1 MHALRLYL
9 YMKKHRKKSLLLIMV
24 KAQRNIITNKKSMNI
39 KDTFHSV
46 KD

>member
-1 MHALRLYL
+1 MHVLDCIYIR
-9 YMKKHRKKSLLLIMV
+9 KNIEKKSLLLIMD

-39 KDTFHSV
+39 KDTFHNV